1 MDFPLQILKTVG
13 ALVLVLGL
21 LWAATFALRRWG
33 RPLLKGSDKG
43 WIHILER
50 RYLGP
55 KHSLL
60 LVRVADETLLLGV
73 SPQGLTYL
81 TAIGLE
87 SPMPDGALATKDG
100 TP

>member
-1 MDFPLQILKTVG
+1 MDFPLQILKTLG
-13 ALVLVLGL
+13 ALAMVLGL
-21 LWAATFALRRWG
+21 LWGATFAFRRWG
-33 RPLLKGSDKG
+33 RTFLKGSDNG

-60 LVRVADETLLLGV
+60 LVRVAEETLLLGL

-81 TAIGLE
+81 TAVGPE
-87 SPMPDGALATKDG
+87 SPGQSNALAAKDSA
-100 TP
+100 P

>member
-21 LWAATFALRRWG
+21 LWGATFALRRWG
-33 RPLLKGSDKG
+33 RPLLKGSGKG

-55 KHSLL
+55 KHSLV
-60 LVRVADETLLLGV
+60 LVRIADETLLLGM
-73 SPQGLTYL
+73 SPHGLNYL
-81 TAIGLE
+81 TTIGFE
-87 SPMPDGALATKDG
+87 NSPHEGDVTTKDDN
-100 TP
+100 P

>member
-1 MDFPLQILKTVG
+1 MDFPLQILKTLG
-13 ALVLVLGL
+13 ALAMVLGL
-21 LWAATFALRRWG
+21 LWGATFAFRRWG
-33 RPLLKGSDKG
+33 RRFLKGSDNE

-60 LVRVADETLLLGV
+60 LVRVAEETLLLGL

-81 TAIGLE
+81 TAVGPE
-87 SPMPDGALATKDG
+87 SPGQSNALAAKDSA
-100 TP
+100 P